1 MDDQATRLRKLVK
14 GRNVQENM
22 QSPTGEQESPQRL
35 DYQPA
40 SPEARVIAITS
51 GKGGVGKTNL
61 AVNLAIALGKK
72 GQRVVVIDA
81 DLGTANVDVL
91 LGTSSRQTLMSL
103 MNDGVELEDVLL
115 RGPYGV
121 SYISGGS
128 GMEHAGEL
136 STLQRQVIF
145 HKLEGCNDWA
155 DIILVDTGAGVGKNV
170 LDFIMASDEVILV
183 TTPEPTSLTDG
194 YAVLKSYCQLG
205 ATQPIRLVVNR
216 VFDIA
221 ESHET
226 TNKLLCTAEKF
237 LHLKINSLGFV
248 LDDANMMRSVRKQV
262 PIMAAYPD
270 SLASKCIAAMA
281 DSLLTG
287 QKQQVKMGWQGFLRK
302 FFHNMH

>member
-1 MDDQATRLRKLVK
+1 MDDQASRLRKLVEGK
-14 GRNVQENM
+14 NIKENVQSASIETSGGAGNN
-22 QSPTGEQESPQRL
+22 
-35 DYQPA
+35 YQLPNQG
-40 SPEARVIAITS
+40 ARVIAITS

-61 AVNLAIALGKK
+61 TVNLAIAMGKRGK
-72 GQRVVVIDA
+72 RVVVVDA

-91 LGTSSRQTLMSL
+91 LGTSSRQSLMSL
-103 MNDGVELEDVLL
+103 VDEGVELEDVLL

-145 HKLEGCNDWA
+145 NKLAGCDEWA

-170 LDFIMASDEVILV
+170 LDFIMASDEVVLV

-194 YAVLKSYCQLG
+194 YAVLKSYCRLG
-205 ATQPIRLVVNR
+205 AQQPIRLVVNR
-216 VFDIA
+216 VFDLI

-226 TNKLLCTAEKF
+226 ANKLICTAEKF
-237 LHLKINSLGFV
+237 LHMKLESLGFV
-248 LDDANMMRSVRKQV
+248 LDDANMMRAVRKQV

-270 SLASKCIAAMA
+270 SLASKCIDSLA

-287 QKQQVKMGWQGFLRK
+287 REQRVKMGWQGFLRK
-302 FFHNMH
+302 FFHNVR

>member
-1 MDDQATRLRKLVK
+1 MDDQASRLRKLVEGK
-14 GRNVQENM
+14 NIKENVQSASIETSGGAENN
-22 QSPTGEQESPQRL
+22 
-35 DYQPA
+35 YQLPNQG
-40 SPEARVIAITS
+40 ARVIAITS

-61 AVNLAIALGKK
+61 TVNLAIAMGKRGK
-72 GQRVVVIDA
+72 RVVVVDA

-91 LGTSSRQTLMSL
+91 LGTSSRQSLMSL
-103 MNDGVELEDVLL
+103 VDEGVELEDVLL

-145 HKLEGCNDWA
+145 NKLAGCDEWA

-170 LDFIMASDEVILV
+170 LDFIMASDEVVLV

-194 YAVLKSYCQLG
+194 YAVLKSYCRLG
-205 ATQPIRLVVNR
+205 AQQPIRLVVNR
-216 VFDIA
+216 VFDLI

-226 TNKLLCTAEKF
+226 ANKLICTAEKF
-237 LHLKINSLGFV
+237 LHMKLESLGFV
-248 LDDANMMRSVRKQV
+248 LDDANMMRAVRKQV

-270 SLASKCIAAMA
+270 SLASKCIDSLA

-287 QKQQVKMGWQGFLRK
+287 REQRVKMGWQGFLRK
-302 FFHNMH
+302 FFHNVR